1 MKLSERMRKIQI
13 WSTKNARPVKETI
26 ICWADEVAQLE
37 EENVTLK
44 KAGELTDKW
53 VENEMAKNAT
63 LKRENEGLKA
73 VNKAGKL

>member
-1 MKLSERMRKIQI
+1 MCVIVEKHTFFYISAKEEVMKLSERMRKIQI

-37 EENVTLK
+37 EEN
-44 KAGELTDKW
+44 
-53 VENEMAKNAT
+53 AT